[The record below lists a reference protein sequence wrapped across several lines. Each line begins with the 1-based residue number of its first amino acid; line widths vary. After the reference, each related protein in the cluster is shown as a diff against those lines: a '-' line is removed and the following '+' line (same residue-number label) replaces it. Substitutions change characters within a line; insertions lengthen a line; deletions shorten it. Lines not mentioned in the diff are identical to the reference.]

1 MAGEDTTSIR
11 HGGKA
16 LIPAALVAATLAL
29 GGAMPAG
36 TLTTGGA
43 TATATVA
50 GPDELRGLVFGETGD
65 GIHEGQSAISDEDD
79 CSVARVSSRC
89 TPCGWAAE

>member
-11 HGGKA
+11 RRGKA

-36 TLTTGGA
+36 TLTTGSA
-43 TATATVA
+43 TAAVA
-50 GPDELRGLVFGETGD
+50 GPDELRGLLFGETGEWID
-65 GIHEGQSAISDEDD
+65 EGRPAISDEDD
-79 CSVARVSSRC
+79 CSLARVSSRC
-89 TPCGWAAE
+89 TP